1 MWTSK
6 TGNHQQEGLS
16 KFGYISHMKVVI
28 FKNPSIFWLLAGTC
42 WRNLAIL
49 FHFISKSSY
58 SSHIFLQNPLCLS
71 KSYFWGWK
79 MWEFAQ
85 NNNNANHHYNLQKDG
100 KDWKTRCVFGVHELI
115 IFTRTWLL
123 NILIMNDH
131 HNVAYLQ
138 SMFLFVNF
146 VMEPKWWSSIG
157 RFSQNLAT
165 S

>member
-1 MWTSK
+1 MNHPNWQSSTRRFIQIWLYTTYESSNLKKSFYILATSWNLLEK
-6 TGNHQQEGLS
+6 S
-16 KFGYISHMKVVI
+16 GYFVSFYFEI
-28 FKNPSIFWLLAGTC
+28 F
-42 WRNLAIL
+42 
-49 FHFISKSSY
+49 Y
-58 SSHIFLQNPLCLS
+58 SSRIFLQNPLCLS
-71 KSYFWGWK
+71 KSYFCGWK
-79 MWEFAQ
+79 IWEFAQ
-85 NNNNANHHYNLQKDG
+85 NTNNASHYYNLQKDG

-123 NILIMNDH
+123 NIPIMNDH